1 MPRCGGGNI
10 CLRLRFQEKLARRWR
25 IRSARDA
32 VLSFFIIYNPAIIAL
47 ILIVLVLV
55 ILVIVIFALIVFFL
69 SFLLVIFVLQ
79 IVVVHHPGSTLGRNS
94 WCGHAPVPDVALSF
108 IRGS

>member
-1 MPRCGGGNI
+1 MD
-10 CLRLRFQEKLARRWR
+10 
-25 IRSARDA
+25 S

-47 ILIVLVLV
+47 IIIVLVLIVLVLV
-55 ILVIVIFALIVFFL
+55 ILVLVIFALIVFFL

>member
-1 MPRCGGGNI
+1 MPRCGGCNI
-10 CLRLRFQEKLARRWR
+10 CLCLRFQGKLARRWR
-25 IRSARDA
+25 IRSARDS

-47 ILIVLVLV
+47 ILV
-55 ILVIVIFALIVFFL
+55 ILALVIFALIVFFL